1 MEKSRRQGN
10 RKTILVRWRSVVDL
24 AKSVTQHLGSLKPVS
39 FNISYTRSQTSST
52 IGLKT
57 SLGQTRQTRQ
67 TRLVRTNET
76 SRTNET
82 RSNKVTFPVAD
93 LDRKSKYPLS
103 NKRASLK
110 MGSLP
115 SNKRISLRTNESQT
129 RVVFIWVNNSSKE
142 EEKKKDTKKGREDGE
157 AGRVVYLSL

>member
-1 MEKSRRQGN
+1 MEESRRQGN
-10 RKTILVRWRSVVDL
+10 RKTILVRWRSVIDL

-82 RSNKVTFPVAD
+82 RSNKRF
-93 LDRKSKYPLS
+93 R
-103 NKRASLK
+103 SLIWI
-110 MGSLP
+110 GSP
-115 SNKRISLRTNESQT
+115 SILFRTNEHRLKWGVSLRTSESRLEQT
-129 RVVFIWVNNSSKE
+129 SLKRGSFLFESITP
-142 EEKKKDTKKGREDGE
+142 TKKRRKRTQRKGGR
-157 AGRVVYLSL
+157 AARQVR